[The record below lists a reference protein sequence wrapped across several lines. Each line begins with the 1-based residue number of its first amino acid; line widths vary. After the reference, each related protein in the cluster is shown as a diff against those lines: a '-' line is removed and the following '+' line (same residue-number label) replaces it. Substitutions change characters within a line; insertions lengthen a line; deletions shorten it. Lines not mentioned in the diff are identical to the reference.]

1 MQKCDNIK
9 KNIVSS
15 QNKEDKILSSSEKLG
30 FCNTKQGGFMTD
42 INKLNLS
49 KYDVISV
56 EKLEDLDST
65 GLLLRH
71 KKSGARIAIV
81 SNDDNNKVFSIGF
94 KTPPYN
100 DTGLQHILEHSTL
113 CGSRKY
119 PVKDP
124 FVELC
129 KGSLNTFL
137 NAMTYPDKTV
147 YPVAS
152 CNDVDFKN
160 IMDVYMDAVFY
171 PDIYNKPQIF
181 KQEGW
186 HYELENEDDELKING
201 VVYNEMKGVY
211 SSPDDVLSRYTC
223 VSLFPDTPYR
233 FESGGEPAHIPE
245 LDYNEFLDYH
255 KKFYHPVNS
264 YIYLYGDMDV
274 QERLDY
280 LDREYLSDFDA
291 DDVEIDASIPAQKS
305 FENDVFKEFNYAVT
319 DDEPLENNAFL
330 SYNKVVGTS
339 LDAKLYLA
347 MQILDYALIM
357 APGAKLKQALID
369 KNIGTDIY
377 SSFETSVYQ
386 PIYSIIAKN
395 ADENKR
401 QEFTDTI
408 NEVLSDIVKNGIDMR
423 MIDAGINYYEF
434 KYREADYGAYPK
446 GLMYYLT
453 MMDSWLYDENKP
465 FIHIEAGKTFE
476 QIKKEKESGLFEKII
491 EEWLVNNHHGSVI
504 SLVPKRNL
512 EKELEDKTK
521 SELADF
527 KSKLTKEQIQQ
538 YVRET
543 KELKEYQDEPSSQE
557 NLEKIPMLAL
567 KDIGKTPA
575 RLYIDEKEE
584 NGIKVIHHNMFTNRI
599 AYIMMSFEC
608 KSVSDELV
616 PYIGLLSSVLGLMDT
631 DNFTYPELTNE
642 ININSGGLSSDSAIY
657 TNNKELDK
665 YQIRYEVKGK
675 VLYEK
680 IPFMLEMMHEII
692 YCTKF
697 DDYKRLK
704 EIISRTKSRIES
716 SMTGMGHTVAML
728 YGMSQLSAS
737 GYYSNLMR
745 GYGFYLFIQ
754 EIEKDFDNR
763 KEEIAGTLNQLIKL
777 IFTKEN
783 LVVSFNANDDGYDKF
798 KAAFGD
804 FAGKLNTDNYP
815 AEIRKFKPCNVKTG
829 FTSSSQV
836 QYVARCGNFVDAG
849 YKYTGALRVLKVI
862 FGYDYLWINVRV
874 KGGAYGCMSGF
885 GKNGDMYMVSY
896 RDPNLKKTNEIFDES
911 VDYIKNFDVSD
922 RDMLKFIIGTIGD
935 MDTPMNPAAKG
946 VRSFGA
952 YISNVTIEDYQRERD
967 EVLGAT
973 PEKIRELAPIVEAG
987 LKQNHLCVVGNY
999 KNINDESSMFDEIK
1013 PLFVSAVQNN
1023 SEEE

>member
-1 MQKCDNIK
+1 MHREIETLSAYELLDK
-9 KNIVSS
+9 KNI
-15 QNKEDKILSSSEKLG
+15 EE
-30 FCNTKQGGFMTD
+30 
-42 INKLNLS
+42 LN
-49 KYDVISV
+49 
-56 EKLEDLDST
+56 ST
-65 GLLLRH
+65 GYLLRH
-71 KKSGARIAIV
+71 KKTGARVALME
-81 SNDDNNKVFSIGF
+81 NDDENKVFNIGF
-94 KTPPYN
+94 RTPPS
-100 DTGLQHILEHSTL
+100 DSTGVPHIMEHSVL
-113 CGSRKY
+113 CGSRDF

-124 FVELC
+124 FVELV

-137 NAMTYPDKTV
+137 NAMTYPDKTM

-152 CNDVDFKN
+152 CNDQDFQN
-160 IMDVYMDAVFY
+160 LMHVYLDAVFH
-171 PDIYNKPQIF
+171 PNIYKEEKIF
-181 KQEGW
+181 RQEGW
-186 HYELENEDDELKING
+186 HYEMDSVDSPLSVNG
-201 VVYNEMKGVY
+201 VVYNEMKGAF
-211 SSPDDVLSRYTC
+211 SSPEDMLDREIMTVLY
-223 VSLFPDTPYR
+223 PDTTY
-233 FESGGEPAHIPE
+233 FHESGGDPKDIPNLTYE
-245 LDYNEFLDYH
+245 EFLDFHRKY
-255 KKFYHPVNS
+255 YHPSNC
-264 YIYLYGDMDV
+264 YIYLYGNMDMAEKLEWIDENYLS
-274 QERLDY
+274 QYDY
-280 LDREYLSDFDA
+280 LKVDSEIAVQKAFEKPVSCTVDYPVSA
-291 DDVEIDASIPAQKS
+291 DE
-305 FENDVFKEFNYAVT
+305 E
-319 DDEPLENNAFL
+319 DEEQAYL
-330 SYNKVVGTS
+330 SYNVVVGTS
-339 LDAKLYLA
+339 LDADLYLA
-347 MQILDYALIM
+347 FQVLEYALLS
-357 APGAKLKQALID
+357 APGAPLKQALLD
-369 KNIGTDIY
+369 AGIGHDIL
-377 SSFETSVYQ
+377 SSYENGSAQPYFSV
-386 PIYSIIAKN
+386 IAKQ
-395 ADENKR
+395 AREDQKE
-401 QEFTDTI
+401 EFVNVVRDT
-408 NEVLSDIVKNGIDMR
+408 LSSIVKNGFDR
-423 MIDAGINYYEF
+423 KALQAGINYYEF
-434 KYREADYGAYPK
+434 RYREADFGGYPK
-446 GLMYYLT
+446 GLMYGLQ

-476 QIKKEKESGLFEKII
+476 QIKKEKESGIFEKII

-657 TNNKELDK
+657 TDNKELDK

-815 AEIRKFKPCNVKTG
+815 VEIRKFKPCNVKTG

>member
-1 MQKCDNIK
+1 MNLETRYNELNKDYGAYELVNI
-9 KNIVSS
+9 
-15 QNKEDKILSSSEKLG
+15 EKL
-30 FCNTKQGGFMTD
+30 ND
-42 INKLNLS
+42 LN
-49 KYDVISV
+49 SV
-56 EKLEDLDST
+56 
-65 GLLLRH
+65 GLLLKH
-71 KKSGARIAIV
+71 KKSGARVAII
-81 SNDDNNKVFSIGF
+81 SNDDDNKVFSIGF
-94 KTPPYN
+94 KTPPDN
-100 DTGLQHILEHSTL
+100 DTGMQHIIEHSTL

-152 CNDVDFKN
+152 CNMADFKN

-171 PDIYNKPQIF
+171 PAMYEHEEIF

-186 HYELENEDDELKING
+186 HYELEDVDGELAYNG
-201 VVYNEMKGVY
+201 VVFNEMKGVY
-211 SSPDDVLSRYTC
+211 SSADDVLSRYTF
-223 VSLFPDTPYR
+223 VSLFPDSEYKN
-233 FESGGEPAHIPE
+233 ESGGDPEAIPQLKYE
-245 LDYNEFLDYH
+245 DFIKYH
-255 KKFYHPVNS
+255 KEYYHPVNS
-264 YIYLYGDMDV
+264 YIYLYGDIDV
-274 QERLDY
+274 DERLEY
-280 LDREYLSDFDA
+280 LNNEYLSAFDKNDVNIDAEVTFQKAFDA
-291 DDVEIDASIPAQKS
+291 PKYETR
-305 FENDVFKEFNYAVT
+305 EYAIT
-319 DDEPLENNAFL
+319 DDEPEEDNTYL
-330 SYNKVVGTS
+330 SYNVVIGTS
-339 LDAKLYLA
+339 TDPVSYLA
-347 MQILDYALIM
+347 LQILDYALIM
-357 APGAKLKQALID
+357 APGAPLKQALID
-369 KNIGTDIY
+369 AGIGTDVY
-377 SSFETSVYQ
+377 SVLETSVYQ
-386 PIYSIIAKN
+386 PVYSIITKN
-395 ADENKR
+395 ANESDRDRFVSVVE
-401 QEFTDTI
+401 DT
-408 NEVLSDIVKNGIDMR
+408 LSDIVKNGLSKR
-423 MIDAGINYYEF
+423 MVKAGINYYEF
-434 KYREADYGAYPK
+434 KYREADFGPYPK

-657 TNNKELDK
+657 TDNKELDK

-815 AEIRKFKPCNVKTG
+815 VEIRKFKPCNVKTG

>member
-1 MQKCDNIK
+1 MSFDVK
-9 KNIVSS
+9 KKIEELNKSDIISGSNARYDIVLEEEL
-15 QNKEDKILSSSEKLG
+15 KD
-30 FCNTKQGGFMTD
+30 
-42 INKLNLS
+42 LNS
-49 KYDVISV
+49 AGII
-56 EKLEDLDST
+56 
-65 GLLLRH
+65 LRH
-71 KKSGARIAIV
+71 KKSGARVVVI

-94 KTPPYN
+94 KTPPFN
-100 DTGLQHILEHSTL
+100 DTGMQHIIEHSTL

-152 CNDVDFKN
+152 CNDTDFKN

-171 PDIYNKPQIF
+171 PAMYEKPEIF
-181 KQEGW
+181 MQEGW
-186 HYELENEDDELKING
+186 HYELDNADDDIKYNG
-201 VVYNEMKGVY
+201 VVFNEMKGAF
-211 SSPDDVLSRYTC
+211 SSPDDVLSRYTF
-223 VSLFPDTPYR
+223 VSLFPDTVYKN
-233 FESGGEPAHIPE
+233 ESGGDPEVIPTLKYE
-245 LDYNEFLDYH
+245 DFLKYH
-255 KKFYHPVNS
+255 EEYYHPSNS
-264 YIYLYGDMDV
+264 YIYIYGDMDV
-274 QERLDY
+274 NERLEY
-280 LDREYLSDFDA
+280 LDSEYLSDFDVS
-291 DDVEIDASIPAQKS
+291 DVDIHANIERQAAFDKPVYETKP
-305 FENDVFKEFNYAVT
+305 YAIT
-319 DDEPLENNAFL
+319 EDESLEDNTYL
-330 SYNKVVGTS
+330 SYNAVIGTS
-339 LDAKLYLA
+339 VDAKLYLA
-347 MQILDYALIM
+347 FQILDYALVM
-357 APGAKLKQALID
+357 TPGAPVKQALLDAGIS
-369 KNIGTDIY
+369 TDVY
-377 SSFETSVYQ
+377 SSYETSLYQ
-386 PIYSIIAKN
+386 PVYSIVAKN
-395 ADENKR
+395 SNSKEQGRFVSVIN
-401 QEFTDTI
+401 DTLEKLVKDGI
-408 NEVLSDIVKNGIDMR
+408 NERTIE
-423 MIDAGINYYEF
+423 AGINYYEF
-434 KYREADYGAYPK
+434 KYREADYGPYPK

-453 MMDSWLYDENKP
+453 MMDSWLYDETKP

-657 TNNKELDK
+657 TDNKELDK

-815 AEIRKFKPCNVKTG
+815 VEIRKFKPCNVKTG